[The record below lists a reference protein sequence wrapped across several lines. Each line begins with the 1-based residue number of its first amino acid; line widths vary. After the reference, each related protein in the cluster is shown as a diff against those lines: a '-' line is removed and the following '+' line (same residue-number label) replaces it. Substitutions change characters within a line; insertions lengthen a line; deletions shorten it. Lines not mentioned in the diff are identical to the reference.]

1 MTNSDDIASS
11 IEGHNHRN
19 LALRD
24 DLLQKGIVLD
34 DPRAVEL
41 HFWSTAQRDAAL
53 LARAL
58 YQSGFLILVLAPNEQ
73 EDGSVLWNVEAG
85 LKEPISRVISS
96 EFTERMVRLAA
107 EHSSEFDGWG
117 TSV

>member
-1 MTNSDDIASS
+1 MKNSDDISRS
-11 IEGHNHRN
+11 IEGHKRRN
-19 LALRD
+19 LDLRD
-24 DLLQKGIVLD
+24 NLVQKGIALD
-34 DPRAVEL
+34 EPRAVEL
-41 HFWSTAQRDAAL
+41 HFWSAEQRDAAL

-73 EDGSVLWNVEAG
+73 ENGSIRWNIEAG
-85 LKEPISRVISS
+85 LKEPISRMISS
-96 EFTERMVRLAA
+96 DFTERMVLLAE